1 MLNKL
6 LAHLLLLIRKLT
18 VPNATVVSSPITE
31 LPPPPTPETP
41 APAPEPSEKVEA
53 KPEPQ
58 IDPKNPPHFL
68 VTRNE
73 ILMGRDREYPL
84 TKEMEANLAVLL
96 VRVNKLRQIWGKP
109 LVVTSGYRPGYYNTR
124 AGGAPNSAHTT
135 CEAVDFLD
143 KGQELSSWLVQN
155 PDILRECGL
164 FLENPKFTRTWA
176 HLDIRPRTNRIF
188 NP

>member
-1 MLNKL
+1 MW
-6 LAHLLLLIRKLT
+6 
-18 VPNATVVSSPITE
+18 VPPVSVKPSLVTE
-31 LPPPPTPETP
+31 LPSSFLPLPPELNVPEQ
-41 APAPEPSEKVEA
+41 AQVSEDIKE
-53 KPEPQ
+53 K
-58 IDPKNPPHFL
+58 PHFL

-84 TKEMEANLAVLL
+84 TPELEKNLSILL
-96 VRVNKLRQIWGKP
+96 VRVNKLRQVWAKP
-109 LVVTSGYRPGYYNTR
+109 LIVTSGYRPEHYNVI
-124 AGGAPNSAHTT
+124 AGGAANSTHKT

-143 KGQELSSWLVQN
+143 RGQELSSWLVNN

-176 HLDIRPRTNRIF
+176 HVDIRPRSNRVF